1 MRSRPCPPPCPPARP
16 SRVKLRAARPDQ
28 AAGLLPRSIT
38 SSLPT
43 TASSVTCAPL
53 RTSRCTTSCAA
64 QQMRGAQPT
73 LTVGERPRQQ
83 VVTHQ
88 TATSC
93 KVTDGTTVLYLVEV
107 ASVQLLFD
115 LNINRT
121 RYAYGLWLEK
131 K

>member
-1 MRSRPCPPPCPPARP
+1 
-16 SRVKLRAARPDQ
+16 
-28 AAGLLPRSIT
+28 
-38 SSLPT
+38 
-43 TASSVTCAPL
+43 
-53 RTSRCTTSCAA
+53 
-64 QQMRGAQPT
+64 MRGAQPT

-131 K
+131 MDVHTPLDPLRFT